1 MLEHLFGSKTRL
13 KLLRTFFRDPVKA
26 YYVRELTRI
35 LDVQI
40 NAIRRELELLVAA
53 GLIVATEQPGEV
65 EQSRDAGSSMRKYY
79 RLNSESILYPELQ
92 ALLIKG
98 QALGEQEFVQEIRD
112 KADQVDLL
120 LLTGKFVNQKSAPS
134 DLLVVGDLDEGK
146 IVRLIAKYEKE
157 FGFDIRYTLMTKQEF
172 FDRRQIMDKF
182 LYSLFESDHVKVVNT
197 LGI

>member
-157 FGFDIRYTLMTKQEF
+157 FKRRYK
-172 FDRRQIMDKF
+172 
-182 LYSLFESDHVKVVNT
+182 
-197 LGI
+197 G

>member
-1 MLEHLFGSKTRL
+1 MRPA
-13 KLLRTFFRDPVKA
+13 FRKCIA
-26 YYVRELTRI
+26 
-35 LDVQI
+35 I

-197 LGI
+197 LNV